1 MTTRTTHDTFTI
13 ERTFNAPPARV
24 FQALADA
31 EQKAKWFAGPPGWK
45 LVERHF
51 DFRVGGLERVSGT
64 HASGMSSIFDARY
77 HDIVPDKR
85 VVYSYEM
92 TVNGA
97 RISVSLATFEL
108 VAAGEN
114 KTKLVLT
121 EQGVYF
127 EDESTMKYM
136 TEGAAAS
143 RLKGTQGLMDQFQA
157 LFAS

>member
-1 MTTRTTHDTFTI
+1 MTRRTTHDTFTI
-13 ERTFNAPPARV
+13 ERTFNASPDRV
-24 FQALADA
+24 FQALANA
-31 EQKAKWFAGPPGWK
+31 EQKAKWFAGPPPWK
-45 LVERHF
+45 LVESTF
-51 DFRVGGLERVSGT
+51 DFRVGGQERVSGI
-64 HASGMSSIFDARY
+64 HAGGMSSIFEARY
-77 HDIVPDKR
+77 HDIVPNQR

-92 TVNGA
+92 IVNGV

-108 VAAGEN
+108 VAIGA

-127 EDESTMKYM
+127 EDEGTAKYM

-143 RLKGTQGLMDQFQA
+143 RLKGTEGLMDQFQA